1 MEHPHGKRL
10 CSLLCL
16 AALCA
21 VLFLPV
27 PARAAAKPGPVICYT
42 EDSAGNTGSVAIG
55 VPMAADDTYF
65 ILLPASF
72 YSGSDKS
79 YIAEVGGSRET
90 LTPGGQVDSFQTYLL
105 SGSDYDGFY
114 IYSAAP
120 VIGQSYTLL
129 GITQDIASTQ
139 CTVRVT
145 GSASPTENELYPLSL
160 DFEGQVENVLE
171 LAIVADGEDSL
182 IAIISSDGVYALDE
196 PRQSSGSASGS
207 SGASGASTAG
217 RSSSGSAKKNSVW
230 SGVLQKALIG
240 GIVGAGASL
249 LSIPFRNRNNRN
261 RKKEKGYPPVT
272 PPQPATPPRPVTPP
286 APAVAP
292 QPPMPPT
299 RPVTPQPP
307 VRTLQLFLNV
317 LDGPMAGTRVSVGD
331 KPLLLGRALEADL
344 QYPADTQGV
353 SRRHCQISWQ
363 NGTLSLTDLGST
375 SGTFVRDK
383 GRLQPNIPVALKDGD
398 VIYLGSKQVAL
409 QLRSES

>member
-21 VLFLPV
+21 VLLLPV
-27 PARAAAKPGPVICYT
+27 PARAAAKPGPIVCYT
-42 EDSAGNTGSVAIG
+42 EDSGGNTESVAIG

-72 YSGSDKS
+72 YSGSGKS

-90 LTPGGQVDSFQTYLL
+90 LTPGGQVGSFQAYLL
-105 SGSDYDGFY
+105 SGSDHDGFY

-120 VIGQSYTLL
+120 VVGQSYTLL
-129 GITQDIASTQ
+129 GITQDITSTQ

-145 GSASPTENELYPLSL
+145 GSASPTEDELYPLSL
-160 DFEGQVENVLE
+160 DFEGPVENVLE
-171 LAIVADGEDSL
+171 LAIVADDEDSL

-196 PRQSSGSASGS
+196 PRQSSGSSSGS
-207 SGASGASTAG
+207 SGTSGASTAG
-217 RSSSGSAKKNSVW
+217 RSSSGSTKKNSVW

-240 GIVGAGASL
+240 GIIGAGASL
-249 LSIPFRNRNNRN
+249 ISMLFKN
-261 RKKEKGYPPVT
+261 KKKKQEDSPVT
-272 PPQPATPPRPVTPP
+272 PPQPVTPPRPVTPP

-317 LDGPMAGTRVSVGD
+317 LDGPMAGTRVSIGD
-331 KPLLLGRALEADL
+331 KPLLIGRALEADL